1 MSKIANQLRFGN
13 PPVVLRYGKKTILQ
27 LSFGVQHPFDTTA
40 NRHIDRESSI
50 RTTQMNTNY
59 NSDRQRL
66 NLPEYGRHIQDMVW
80 HLMEI
85 ENRNERNLRAKALI
99 AIMAN
104 IKRDEAD
111 TPDFE
116 QKLWDHLHIMADFQ
130 LDIDSPYPM
139 PSPKAIMPPPA
150 RMEYPKGGI
159 VQKHYGRNVRNV
171 IRALEK
177 LRSQDTVDAVVYNLA
192 RYMRTK
198 SYEYNNEHPDN
209 AVIIK
214 DIKRMAESNIE
225 VDEEAITMIKS
236 DYKLDHLSYGRKG
249 AAQKKGQKTAKNGRR
264 VGFSK

>member
-1 MSKIANQLRFGN
+1 
-13 PPVVLRYGKKTILQ
+13 
-27 LSFGVQHPFDTTA
+27 
-40 NRHIDRESSI
+40 
-50 RTTQMNTNY
+50 MNTNY

-85 ENRNERNLRAKALI
+85 ENRDERNLRAKALI

-198 SYEYNNEHPDN
+198 SYEFNQEHPDN

-214 DIKRMAESNIE
+214 DIKKMSDFDISI
-225 VDEEAITMIKS
+225 DENAITQIKS
-236 DYKLDHLSYGRKG
+236 DYKNVYFDY
-249 AAQKKGQKTAKNGRR
+249 KKTRQGKKN
-264 VGFSK
+264 SKKR